1 MLVFSG
7 WGTEEKWCWMEAVE
21 GVLERS
27 RSGGW
32 PGNELAV
39 GRWID
44 RYGGWI
50 EGILEIG
57 MPGLADGAELR
68 RVLGKQQVASTIHP
82 SAPVY

>member
-1 MLVFSG
+1 
-7 WGTEEKWCWMEAVE
+7 MEAVE

-32 PGNELAV
+32 PGDELAV

-68 RVLGKQQVASTIHP
+68 RVLGKQQDASTIHP